1 MGKKRITTKTENKGG
16 IEAETAPVVSAS
28 KKNVKRQVL
37 KGVATIFSSYN
48 NTIVSVTDQKGEVL
62 TWSSSGSLGFK
73 GARKS
78 TPYAATMVARD
89 ALDKARKFNLSE
101 VSIAVRGIGP
111 GREAAIR
118 AIAGTGLSINALM
131 DNTPIPHGGV
141 RPPKPRR
148 V

>member
-1 MGKKRITTKTENKGG
+1 LGKKRIITKAENKGG
-16 IEAETAPVVSAS
+16 IEAETAPAVSAS
-28 KKNVKRQVL
+28 KKIKKQVL
-37 KGVATIFSSYN
+37 KGIATIFSSYN
-48 NTIVSVTDQKGEVL
+48 NMIVSVTDQKGEVL
-62 TWSSSGSLGFK
+62 AWSSAGLLGFK

-78 TPYAATMVARD
+78 TPYAATMVAKD
-89 ALDKARKFNLSE
+89 ALEKTKKFNLNE
-101 VSIAVRGIGP
+101 LSIAVKGIGP

-118 AIAGTGLSINALM
+118 AIAGTGLNINALI

>member
-1 MGKKRITTKTENKGG
+1 MGKKRIITKAENKEGG
-16 IEAETAPVVSAS
+16 DQSPAVAAS
-28 KKNVKRQVL
+28 KKSAKKQVL
-37 KGVATIFSSYN
+37 KGIATIFSSYN

-62 TWSSSGSLGFK
+62 AWTSAGSMGFK

-78 TPYAATMVARD
+78 TPYAATMVAKD
-89 ALDKARKFNLSE
+89 VMEKAKKFNLNE
-101 VSIAVRGIGP
+101 LAIAVKGIGP

-118 AIAGTGLSINALM
+118 AIAGTGLSITALM

>member
-1 MGKKRITTKTENKGG
+1 MGKKRIITKAENKGG
-16 IEAETAPVVSAS
+16 IEAETAPAVSAS
-28 KKNVKRQVL
+28 KKIKKQVL
-37 KGVATIFSSYN
+37 KGIATIFSSYN

-62 TWSSSGSLGFK
+62 AWSSAGLLGFK

-78 TPYAATMVARD
+78 TPYAATMVAKD
-89 ALDKARKFNLSE
+89 ALEKTKKFNLNE
-101 VSIAVRGIGP
+101 LSIAVKGIGP

-118 AIAGTGLSINALM
+118 AIAGTGLNINALI

>member
-1 MGKKRITTKTENKGG
+1 MGKKRIITKAETKGG
-16 IEAETAPVVSAS
+16 AEAETSPAVSAS
-28 KKNVKRQVL
+28 KKASKRQVL
-37 KGVATIFSSYN
+37 KGIATIFSSYN

-62 TWSSSGSLGFK
+62 AWSSSGSMGFK

-78 TPYAATMVARD
+78 TPYAATMVAKD
-89 ALDKARKFNLSE
+89 ALEKAKKFNLNE
-101 VSIAVRGIGP
+101 LAITVKGIGP

-118 AIAGTGLSINALM
+118 AIAATGLNINALV